1 MAEKI
6 MEAPAEETT
15 TETAEQNT
23 TTEVPKTDT
32 EKIADLYK
40 KHDHMVNV
48 INNLIT
54 YLNTLE
60 KWRTASFK
68 PQEKPAEEEGKP
80 ATSE

>member
-32 EKIADLYK
+32 EKIADLY
-40 KHDHMVNV
+40 
-48 INNLIT
+48 
-54 YLNTLE
+54 
-60 KWRTASFK
+60 
-68 PQEKPAEEEGKP
+68 
-80 ATSE
+80 